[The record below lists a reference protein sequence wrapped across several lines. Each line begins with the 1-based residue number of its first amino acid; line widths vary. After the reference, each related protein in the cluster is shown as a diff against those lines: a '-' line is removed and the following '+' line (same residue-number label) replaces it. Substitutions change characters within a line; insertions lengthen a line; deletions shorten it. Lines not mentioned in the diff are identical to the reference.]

1 MILDNIHNHYESLVY
16 EEIQR
21 RLAAEKGG
29 GFTDNALEDVACLA
43 LNHLPARYVRH
54 SVDIAFY
61 LTPKERADMDQQVLD
76 AVAAAFDL
84 VILHPHQD

>member
-1 MILDNIHNHYESLVY
+1 MILDNIHNHYERLVY

-21 RLAAEKGG
+21 CLPAEKDPA
-29 GFTDNALEDVACLA
+29 FSDNALEDVACLA

-61 LTPKERADMDQQVLD
+61 LTAKERADMDQQVRD

-84 VILHPHQD
+84 VILHPHQN

>member
-1 MILDNIHNHYESLVY
+1 MILDNIHNHYENLVY
-16 EEIQR
+16 EEVRR
-21 RLAAEKGG
+21 RLAAEEGAD
-29 GFTDNALEDVACLA
+29 FSSHALEDVACLA

-61 LTPKERADMDQQVLD
+61 LTPKERADMDQQVRD

-84 VILHPHQD
+84 VMKHPHRD

>member
-21 RLAAEKGG
+21 CLAEKGST
-29 GFTDNALEDVACLA
+29 FSDSALEDVACLA

-61 LTPKERADMDQQVLD
+61 LTPKERADMDQQVRD
-76 AVAAAFDL
+76 AVAAALDL
-84 VILHPHQD
+84 VILHPHLD